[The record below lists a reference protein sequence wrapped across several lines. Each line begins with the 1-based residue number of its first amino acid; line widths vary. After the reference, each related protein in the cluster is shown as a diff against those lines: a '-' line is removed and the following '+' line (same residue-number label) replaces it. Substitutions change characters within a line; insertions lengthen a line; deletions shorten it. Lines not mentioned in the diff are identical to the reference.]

1 MRRVGKCQADLTSK
15 RRVAPAWCVCEQ
27 NRNYAITRCGRK
39 RQAEADLGRG
49 GSQEENEDDLVPDFV
64 PFVSQEWG
72 FALRHEKKHD
82 DLVADFVPFVSEEW
96 VFALRHEKKRGD
108 LVPDFCSFSV
118 G

>member
-1 MRRVGKCQADLTSK
+1 MA
-15 RRVAPAWCVCEQ
+15 
-27 NRNYAITRCGRK
+27 
-39 RQAEADLGRG
+39 
-49 GSQEENEDDLVPDFV
+49 DFV
-64 PFVSQEWG
+64 AFVSEEWV

-118 G
+118 GKAVLVFGRSAMGNSRHNLGARMCPFSVG